1 MSQRQMRQN
10 REREIHQH
18 VKQDVWDQMLSG
30 REVTTRIGQRI
41 FHSMKAAYNTAMDEI
56 YAGRMEIDDVW
67 QNGEIVIT
75 KIGLTLLYQQCKG
88 GQ

>member
-1 MSQRQMRQN
+1 
-10 REREIHQH
+10 
-18 VKQDVWDQMLSG
+18 
-30 REVTTRIGQRI
+30 
-41 FHSMKAAYNTAMDEI
+41 MKAAYNTAMDEI